1 MSKLVLI
8 LVFHKPNFFLK
19 AAILSWLLKMFESRS
34 CSDKFSP
41 LIRLNISARYASL
54 QSQVSSM
61 MRDASLALYSV
72 RNNNSS
78 SRSSKRRLI
87 TLPRESHRTSV
98 WNKRLECSAPSS
110 SHYYY
115 FSESSRGPRGNPS
128 RTPFGPR
135 TPVWKPLALLTIVR
149 VCKLCLLAY
158 LCNVVVCRC
167 VYIGWSDVTESMVV
181 TKLSPFCGH
190 KMT

>member
-61 MRDASLALYSV
+61 MRDASSALYSV
-72 RNNNSS
+72 RNTNSS

-87 TLPRESHRTSV
+87 LCLEKAIVLPCETKG
-98 WNKRLECSAPSS
+98 WNAPRLVLHIITTFRNPLADPVGTR
-110 SHYYY
+110 
-115 FSESSRGPRGNPS
+115 RGPPLVRGPQFEN
-128 RTPFGPR
+128 R
-135 TPVWKPLALLTIVR
+135 WLCWPLCAFVNYVYLLTYAMW
-149 VCKLCLLAY
+149 LCVGAY
-158 LCNVVVCRC
+158 
-167 VYIGWSDVTESMVV
+167 T
-181 TKLSPFCGH
+181 
-190 KMT
+190 